1 MKPDERDDAAAL
13 MVLFVV
19 VLIGLVILGV
29 GAYLAFLQYGAA
41 AMAS

>member
-13 MVLFVV
+13 MVLLVV
-19 VLIGLVILGV
+19 VLIGIGILGAV
-29 GAYLAFLQYGAA
+29 AYFAFARYAG

>member
-19 VLIGLVILGV
+19 VLIGLGILGA
-29 GAYLAFLQYGAA
+29 GAGALLFA
-41 AMAS
+41 RGSSGM